1 MKIKNMYLNSVNKI
15 YTDIY
20 KNINKEYIDVFLCG
34 GVSTNKS
41 CIRDRVRIELEDN
54 KIRVLYPEDLFMD
67 ILSKNKS
74 MDLLSLENFL
84 ADNSD
89 VICIIPES
97 PGSLVELGAFTNN
110 EKTLENLFVVINEK
124 YKAQKSFIMTGPIKY
139 IMNKKGSNRVT
150 YYKEDLSDLITNLKR
165 KFKKFI
171 KTSKNKTMDVD
182 TIIGQYYFMQLVIY
196 FTKYISNK
204 DLEKMVNYIY
214 TNNKYEGEKFNM
226 IFSSS
231 LKLLYKNRY
240 IKRDIISGK
249 ISLTDKGNTYV
260 ESIIYNLNIKNRG
273 KLYDSIRYGILYS
286 ELWQDTSLE
295 NTI

>member
-1 MKIKNMYLNSVNKI
+1 M
-15 YTDIY
+15 
-20 KNINKEYIDVFLCG
+20 
-34 GVSTNKS
+34 
-41 CIRDRVRIELEDN
+41 VRTELENN

-74 MDLLSLENFL
+74 MDLLSLENLL

-139 IMNKKGSNRVT
+139 IMNQKGNNRIT
-150 YYKEDLSDLITNLKR
+150 YYNEDLNELITLLKI
-165 KFKKFI
+165 KFRKFI
-171 KTSKNKTMDVD
+171 KMSKNKTMDVN

-196 FTKYISNK
+196 FTKHISNR
-204 DLEKMVNYIY
+204 DLEKLISYIY
-214 TNNKYEGEKFNM
+214 IKNKYKKEKFNM

-231 LKLLYKNRY
+231 LKLLYKNRH

-249 ISLTDKGNTYV
+249 ISLTDKGNIYV
-260 ESIIYNLNIKNRG
+260 EGMIYNLNIKNRG

-286 ELWQDTSLE
+286 ELYGKIPL
-295 NTI
+295 

>member
-1 MKIKNMYLNSVNKI
+1 
-15 YTDIY
+15 
-20 KNINKEYIDVFLCG
+20 LCG

-41 CIRDRVRIELEDN
+41 CIRDMVRIELENN

-110 EKTLENLFVVINEK
+110 KRTLENLFVVINEK
-124 YKAQKSFIMTGPIKY
+124 YKTQKSFITTGPIKY
-139 IMNKKGSNRVT
+139 IMNEKGSNRIT
-150 YYKEDLSDLITNLKR
+150 YYNEDLNALITLLKFKFR
-165 KFKKFI
+165 KFI
-171 KTSKNKTMDVD
+171 RMSKNKTMDVD

-196 FTKYISNK
+196 FTKHISNK
-204 DLEKMVNYIY
+204 DLKKLINYIY
-214 TNNKYEGEKFNM
+214 TENKYEKEKFNM

-231 LKLLYKNRY
+231 LKLLYKNRH

-249 ISLTDKGNTYV
+249 ISLTDKGNIYV
-260 ESIIYNLNIKNRG
+260 EGMIYNLNIKNRG

-286 ELWQDTSLE
+286 ELYGKIPL
-295 NTI
+295 

>member
-1 MKIKNMYLNSVNKI
+1 VNKI

-41 CIRDRVRIELEDN
+41 CIRDMVRIELENN

-110 EKTLENLFVVINEK
+110 KRTLENLFVVINEK
-124 YKAQKSFIMTGPIKY
+124 YKTQKSFITTGPIKY
-139 IMNKKGSNRVT
+139 IMNEKGSNRIT
-150 YYKEDLSDLITNLKR
+150 YYNEDLNALITLLKFKFR
-165 KFKKFI
+165 KFI
-171 KTSKNKTMDVD
+171 RMSKNKTMDVD

-196 FTKYISNK
+196 FTKHISNK
-204 DLEKMVNYIY
+204 DLKKLINYIY
-214 TNNKYEGEKFNM
+214 TENKYEKEKFNM

-231 LKLLYKNRY
+231 LKLLYKNRH

-249 ISLTDKGNTYV
+249 ISLTDKGNIYV
-260 ESIIYNLNIKNRG
+260 EGMIYNLNIKNRG

-286 ELWQDTSLE
+286 ELYGKIPL
-295 NTI
+295 

>member
-1 MKIKNMYLNSVNKI
+1 MKIKNSYLNSVNKI

-41 CIRDRVRIELEDN
+41 CIRDMVRIELENN

-110 EKTLENLFVVINEK
+110 KRTLENLFVVINEK
-124 YKAQKSFIMTGPIKY
+124 YKTQKSFITTGPIKY
-139 IMNKKGSNRVT
+139 IMNEKGSNRIT
-150 YYKEDLSDLITNLKR
+150 YYNEDLNALITLLKFKFR
-165 KFKKFI
+165 KFI
-171 KTSKNKTMDVD
+171 RMSKNKTMDVD

-196 FTKYISNK
+196 FTKHISNK
-204 DLEKMVNYIY
+204 DLKKLINYIY
-214 TNNKYEGEKFNM
+214 TENKYEKEKFNM

-231 LKLLYKNRY
+231 LKLLYKNRH

-249 ISLTDKGNTYV
+249 ISLTDKGNIYV
-260 ESIIYNLNIKNRG
+260 EGMIYNLNIKNRG

-286 ELWQDTSLE
+286 ELYGKIPL
-295 NTI
+295 

>member
-1 MKIKNMYLNSVNKI
+1 MKIKNSYLNSVNKI

-41 CIRDRVRIELEDN
+41 CIRDMVRIELENN

-110 EKTLENLFVVINEK
+110 KRTLENLFVVINEK
-124 YKAQKSFIMTGPIKY
+124 YKTQKSFIMTGPIKY
-139 IMNKKGSNRVT
+139 IMNEKGSNRIT
-150 YYKEDLSDLITNLKR
+150 YYNEDLNALITLLKFKFR
-165 KFKKFI
+165 KFI
-171 KTSKNKTMDVD
+171 RMSKNKTMDMD

-196 FTKYISNK
+196 FTKHISNK
-204 DLEKMVNYIY
+204 DLKKLINYIY
-214 TNNKYEGEKFNM
+214 TENKYEKEKFNM

-231 LKLLYKNRY
+231 LKLLYKNRH

-249 ISLTDKGNTYV
+249 ISLTDKGNIYV
-260 ESIIYNLNIKNRG
+260 EGMIYNLNIKNRG

-286 ELWQDTSLE
+286 ELYGKIPL
-295 NTI
+295 

>member
-1 MKIKNMYLNSVNKI
+1 MKIKNSYLNSVNKI

-41 CIRDRVRIELEDN
+41 CIRDMVRTELENN

-74 MDLLSLENFL
+74 MDLLSLENLL

-139 IMNKKGSNRVT
+139 IMNQKGNNRIT
-150 YYKEDLSDLITNLKR
+150 YYNEDLNELITLLKI
-165 KFKKFI
+165 KFRKFI
-171 KTSKNKTMDVD
+171 KMSKNKTMDVN

-196 FTKYISNK
+196 FTKHISNR
-204 DLEKMVNYIY
+204 DLEKLISYIY
-214 TNNKYEGEKFNM
+214 INNKYKKEKFNM

-231 LKLLYKNRY
+231 LKLLYKNRH

-249 ISLTDKGNTYV
+249 ISLTDKGNIYV
-260 ESIIYNLNIKNRG
+260 EGMIYNLNIKNRG

-286 ELWQDTSLE
+286 ELYGKIPL
-295 NTI
+295 